1 METSKVSSTA
11 DNGESKIEYETCCC
25 CCQIEKPG
33 QVISVD
39 AEKAISNIKQDE
51 LVYQNLDVFITT
63 LDKCNQEDINI
74 INDYGLI
81 TATNTTRKSFGG
93 SDNILTTIAV
103 SSEAARGLAIAKL
116 RSKVILL

>member
-11 DNGESKIEYETCCC
+11 DNGESKIEYETCCY

-39 AEKAISNIKQDE
+39 AEKAINNIKQDE

-63 LDKCNQEDINI
+63 LDKCNREDINI

-93 SDNILTTIAV
+93 GNALTSVAV

>member
-1 METSKVSSTA
+1 M
-11 DNGESKIEYETCCC
+11 NQCI
-25 CCQIEKPG
+25 
-33 QVISVD
+33 
-39 AEKAISNIKQDE
+39 
-51 LVYQNLDVFITT
+51 YQNLDVFITT

-93 SDNILTTIAV
+93 NILTSIAV